1 MSSASM
7 VISSSCPGGMSPSKR
22 RLAWRRPGTVDRV
35 AGAAPVREARHAHA
49 TLEVLAERLLRARG
63 EAVVLALEHALR
75 DLHQLLRRVVGEVD
89 VVRDP
94 RGHAGIGREELVHA
108 VLVAGEDHDQPVA
121 VVLHHL
127 QEDLDRLLAVVALV
141 LGPVQV
147 VRLVDEQHAAVR
159 ALEHVLGLGRRV
171 PDVLPHQVVA
181 GDRHQVPLLDV
192 AEPVQDLR
200 HPQRDGR
207 LARARVARER
217 HVQRRRLR
225 RQVRLAPQPV
235 DHEQRR
241 DLADAR
247 LDRPQRDELGVEL
260 VEHRVDLEPCA
271 LMRTAAP
278 PAAPP
283 RIRAARSASERSAL
297 SVRSSRSPA
306 PRPAGRR

>member
-1 MSSASM
+1 MSSGLDGHQL
-7 VISSSCPGGMSPSKR
+7 VVPG
-22 RLAWRRPGTVDRV
+22 RLVAVEEAAGVAQAGAVDGV

-49 TLEVLAERLLRARG
+49 ALEVLAERLLGSRG

-75 DLHQLLRRVVGEVD
+75 DLHQLLRRVVGKVD

-94 RGHAGIGREELVHA
+94 RGQAGIGREELVHP

-121 VVLHHL
+121 LVLHHL
-127 QEDLDRLLAVVALV
+127 EEDLDRLLAVVALV
-141 LGPVQV
+141 LRAVQV

-159 ALEHVLGLGRRV
+159 ALEHVLGLRRRV

-207 LARARVARER
+207 LARAGVARER
-217 HVQRRRLR
+217 HVQRRRLG

-247 LDRPQRDELGVEL
+247 LDRPQRHELPVEL
-260 VEHRVDLEPCA
+260 VEHRVDLE
-271 LMRTAAP
+271 RV
-278 PAAPP
+278 
-283 RIRAARSASERSAL
+283 RAHAYR
-297 SVRSSRSPA
+297 
-306 PRPAGRR
+306 RPAGRSAAYPCSA